1 MSIKH
6 NLNYHLKLLNT
17 TIIPKFCNCLYSSEE
32 NILIYPISSNL
43 IIFNLTNDTKS
54 IINSKDNNYK
64 ISNLKYLDKE
74 KNLILTISKNIF
86 PKINIISINN
96 DNDNGNI
103 FEGNLI
109 YSKIIKI
116 EKNFSISNIFI
127 DRLRYNLFLIIL
139 TSIDKNMLYFFHITN
154 IDIHKYDIIPF
165 GKLNNL
171 DQEIIDFKCFY
182 NDNLIICITSN
193 SLIYYKVNL
202 EKQKCI
208 YANQIKFQFRIIPY
222 SLKIDRKNGL
232 ISVMSS
238 KGESLIYDK
247 NGNNVSKITCPIKN
261 EYFNFQLFSDLNSKM
276 FMTTNNGNIFIYK
289 IDYYNDTY
297 SFKPKKYINYSF
309 VSQIIDEKC
318 LYNPYDNFNKNINY
332 ENKSI
337 LGNKNI
343 EIINYNEKDDLILLT
358 LNNGSILLQISFSS
372 LINKNIKQDSHIIYQ
387 INHSKNMNNG
397 IIIYNSNPTINKSFD
412 DIIFSSSNDNKLT
425 KHYYDYNSNKFYN
438 YYFDCSYLF
447 KESDIHITSIRFHP
461 KYPDNVLYAGDNKGS
476 LYIIYKDKNYQ
487 YQKYY
492 LNKKNLFVDFSI
504 ISISFAPD
512 NDYIIY
518 IGFNNGTQR
527 IYDLSRDRN
536 FNYYRELT
544 SVYLTKNE
552 VDFRTKKGHVI
563 CFCYFF
569 IYDFNLKKSVLYIN
583 NQKSI
588 KISSI
593 NNEDFIFNNNAP
605 ADGLLINYDNMILDI
620 KMHKSEDYII
630 VLNNKRQI
638 IINEINYGNIVSKID
653 LNEIMNY
660 IYNIEIDTSG
670 LYLSLICDFK
680 STSIKA
686 SKSSIAILEIN
697 SGRIKN
703 YVKETNILISKTK
716 FDYYGRFLITFG
728 EKGEITIWE
737 LDKEIRDQIYNAI
750 NEIKKDFYTFWDNYK
765 IKNYTDIDF
774 ANNFIINE
782 ILEESQDV
790 INKDKNYLDVENYAN
805 QEDFFRINNKGDNVI
820 GLKSTNKIIDNNN
833 NNSIS
838 VTDSIDKVS
847 DFKKNINK
855 NNITNNYTIT
865 NSVNYNKN
873 EENVN
878 PYIEDDSFNYN
889 DNNNNISND
898 DFMVEDHYINRKSN
912 NYKSSI
918 NYLATFRN
926 NNYNNRNSYKKEIK
940 NGNEIEGKLGIL
952 TYRKSNGTKKR
963 SMSSNN
969 SKNNIYNRNNSY
981 KANIKSSS
989 LRDIIMNNNKEKDN
1003 YKNNNNNDIKK
1014 SRNDIHNNNNLY
1026 IETPHFHMS
1035 QSSPLS
1041 SNNNINYNMDNKDI
1055 IKNNLNLISSTIP
1068 RQVFSNRESYK
1079 DYFDLK
1085 KKIIVESSTLLH
1097 DERRMMNLANA
1108 LNKKGSKNIN
1118 ISSRVN
1124 YNNYNKYIKD
1134 EENDKSISNLNE
1146 DMIIINN
1153 KKLNDDKRILFG
1165 NDSRNYNDEFF
1176 RGKYPEPEDIDNNLV
1191 NIKYT
1196 NNLLKNSG
1204 NMIKIDKK
1212 YERNKFDNSNENLYY
1227 INNRNVSD
1235 INNSSYY
1242 NKSSSSISM
1251 IKEAQNN
1258 NTNLRKNTSNYL
1270 NNYSSSKYNDIK
1282 DITNIDNT
1290 SIGEQISYLE
1300 NNIKEFEKNF
1310 GK

>member
-1 MSIKH
+1 MSTKLAH
-6 NLNYHLKLLNT
+6 HLKLLNT
-17 TIIPKFCNCLYSSEE
+17 TIVPKFYNCIYSPEE
-32 NILIYPISSNL
+32 NILIYPVSSNL
-43 IIFNLTNDTKS
+43 VFFNLSNDTKS
-54 IINSKDNNYK
+54 IINYEDNNK
-64 ISNLKYLDKE
+64 ILNLKYLDKE

-86 PKINIISINN
+86 PKINIISINTDS
-96 DNDNGNI
+96 DNNL
-103 FEGNLI
+103 EGEAL

-116 EKNFSISNIFI
+116 EKNFSVSNIFV

-154 IDIHKYDIIPF
+154 IDTHTYDIIPF
-165 GKLNNL
+165 GELKNL
-171 DQEIIDFKCFY
+171 EQEIIGFKCFY
-182 NDNLIICITSN
+182 NDNLIICITNN
-193 SLIYYKVNL
+193 SLIYYKLNL

-208 YANQIKFQFRIIPY
+208 LANQIKYQFRIIPY

-232 ISVMSS
+232 IAVMSS

-247 NGNNVSKITCPIKN
+247 KGNNISKISCPIKN
-261 EYFNFQLFSDLNSKM
+261 EYFIFQLFSDFNNKM
-276 FMTTNNGNIFIYK
+276 FMTTNNGSIFIYK
-289 IDYYNDTY
+289 IDYFNDTY
-297 SFKPKKYINYSF
+297 SFKPKKYISYSF
-309 VSQIIDEKC
+309 ISRIIDEKC
-318 LYNPYDNFNKNINY
+318 LYNPNENFNKNINY
-332 ENKSI
+332 ENNSNNNM

-343 EIINYNEKDDLILLT
+343 EVINYNEKDDLILLT
-358 LNNGSILLQISFSS
+358 LNNGNNLLQISFSS
-372 LINKNIKQDSHIIYQ
+372 LINKNINQNSHIIYQ

-397 IIIYNSNPTINKSFD
+397 IIIYNSNPTISKSFD

-425 KHYYDYNSNKFYN
+425 KHYYDYYSNKFYN
-438 YYFDCSYLF
+438 YYFNCSYLF

-504 ISISFAPD
+504 ISITFAPD

-536 FNYYRELT
+536 FNYYTELT

-569 IYDFNLKKSVLYIN
+569 IYDFNLKKSVLYLN
-583 NQKSI
+583 NQKSV
-588 KISSI
+588 KITSI
-593 NNEDFIFNNNAP
+593 NNEDLLLNNNP
-605 ADGLLINYDNMILDI
+605 IIDGLLINYENIILDI

-638 IINEINYGNIVSKID
+638 IINELNYGNIVSKID
-653 LNEIMNY
+653 LNEIMSY

-680 STSIKA
+680 NASIST

-697 SGRIKN
+697 SGTIKN
-703 YVKETNILISKTK
+703 YIKETNIIINKTK

-737 LDKEIRDQIYNAI
+737 LSKEIKDTIYNAI

-765 IKNYTDIDF
+765 IKNYTDIDY

-782 ILEESQDV
+782 ILAESQDV
-790 INKDKNYLDVENYAN
+790 INKDKNYLDVENYVN

-820 GLKSTNKIIDNNN
+820 DNDNDNGNDNGLKRINNN

-838 VTDSIDKVS
+838 ITDSIDK
-847 DFKKNINK
+847 
-855 NNITNNYTIT
+855 TNNSKNYIINNNNYSMAT
-865 NSVNYNKN
+865 SVQNNKN
-873 EENVN
+873 EDQ
-878 PYIEDDSFNYN
+878 YIDDSFTN
-889 DNNNNISND
+889 DNNNNNNNNNNNISND
-898 DFMVEDHYINRKSN
+898 DFMVEDHYINRKRD

-926 NNYNNRNSYKKEIK
+926 NRDNNKQEIK
-940 NGNEIEGKLGIL
+940 DKNENENGIVSTN
-952 TYRKSNGTKKR
+952 RKSNYTNKR

-969 SKNNIYNRNNSY
+969 SKTNMINPYNRNNPYIS
-981 KANIKSSS
+981 NIKSKS
-989 LRDIIMNNNKEKDN
+989 LRDIIMNNNKETD
-1003 YKNNNNNDIKK
+1003 NNNNNDNDFKK
-1014 SRNDIHNNNNLY
+1014 SGNDIIHNNNNNNIY

-1041 SNNNINYNMDNKDI
+1041 SNNN
-1055 IKNNLNLISSTIP
+1055 NNLETNDIFKNSINLISSTIP
-1068 RQVFSNRESYK
+1068 RQIFSNRENSKVYS
-1079 DYFDLK
+1079 DLK
-1085 KKIIVESSTLLH
+1085 KKIIIESSRLFH
-1097 DERRMMNLANA
+1097 DQRRMINLANA
-1108 LNKKGSKNIN
+1108 INKKKSNN
-1118 ISSRVN
+1118 SSSRNN
-1124 YNNYNKYIKD
+1124 YAYNKYLKD
-1134 EENDKSISNLNE
+1134 ENDKINLNE
-1146 DMIIINN
+1146 DMMIINN
-1153 KKLNDDKRILFG
+1153 NRIKNNSRKLNDDKRILFG
-1165 NDSRNYNDEFF
+1165 NDSRNSNDEFF
-1176 RGKYPEPEDIDNNLV
+1176 RGKYPEPDDIDSNLV
-1191 NIKYT
+1191 NVKYT

-1204 NMIKIDKK
+1204 NMIKIEKK
-1212 YERNKFDNSNENLYY
+1212 YERNSNENLYY

-1235 INNSSYY
+1235 VNNTSYI
-1242 NKSSSSISM
+1242 NKSSSTISM

-1258 NTNLRKNTSNYL
+1258 NNLIRKNTSNYL

-1300 NNIKEFEKNF
+1300 NNIKEFERNF